1 VVETEHFTID
11 LAAQQVT
18 REDRRIP
25 LTRTEW
31 GIVQLLAR
39 NPGGLITRRQLLA
52 ASGRGR
58 R

>member
-1 VVETEHFTID
+1 METEHFTID
-11 LAAQQVT
+11 LAAQRVT

-39 NPGGLITRRQLLA
+39 NSGGLITRR
-52 ASGRGR
+52 
-58 R
+58 